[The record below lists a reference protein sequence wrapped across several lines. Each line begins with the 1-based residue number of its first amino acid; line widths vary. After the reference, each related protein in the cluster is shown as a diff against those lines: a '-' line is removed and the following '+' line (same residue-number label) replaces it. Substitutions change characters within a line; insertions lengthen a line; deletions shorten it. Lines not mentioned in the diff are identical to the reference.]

1 MKLNVL
7 TLNFWD
13 AEDQRTVN
21 TVNVYSTYEKCK
33 LALTEAQEEYGENV
47 DYCISFCTVDSN
59 N

>member
-33 LALTEAQEEYGENV
+33 LSLTEAQEEYGENV
-47 DYCISFCTVDSN
+47 DYSIAFCTVDSVN
-59 N
+59 

>member
-1 MKLNVL
+1 MQVNVL

-13 AEDQRTVN
+13 PEERCTIN
-21 TVNVYSTYEKCK
+21 TVKVYSTYEKCK